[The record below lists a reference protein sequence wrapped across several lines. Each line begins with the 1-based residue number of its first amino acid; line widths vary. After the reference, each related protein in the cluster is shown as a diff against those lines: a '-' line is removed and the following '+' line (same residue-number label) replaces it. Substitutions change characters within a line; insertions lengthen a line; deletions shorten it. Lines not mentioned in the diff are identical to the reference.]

1 MMKFINEGCT
11 FCEMTS
17 AIVTSCPPFTCSRDK
32 DMEEFFHAE
41 FDSYKTQLLGKSY
54 CFVEDESPHRLV
66 SAFTVANSSIRVDNL
81 PNKKRNKLNRKIPQ
95 SKRKSQYPAVLV
107 GQLAVFDDFSGHN
120 IGDDV
125 MDFIKSWFID
135 PLNKTGCRYI
145 IVDAVNKPK
154 VIEYYQNNG
163 FQFLFS
169 SAEEEMF
176 YLRRSASNKGLWN
189 RIKTF
194 FIKEESINEF
204 RKTRL
209 MYFDL
214 ILLDPEK

>member
-1 MMKFINEGCT
+1 M
-11 FCEMTS
+11 
-17 AIVTSCPPFTCSRDK
+17 
-32 DMEEFFHAE
+32 
-41 FDSYKTQLLGKSY
+41 
-54 CFVEDESPHRLV
+54 
-66 SAFTVANSSIRVDNL
+66 ANSSIRVDNL

-169 SAEEEMF
+169 SSEEEMF
-176 YLRRSASNKGLWN
+176 YLRRSASNRGLWS
-189 RIKTF
+189 KLKSF
-194 FIKEESINEF
+194 LIKEESIDEF

-214 ILLDPEK
+214 ILLNPEK